1 MSVLIGPLSGA
12 LVAGGVYYGFSNL
25 MHTRTEQHRRDLHA
39 LSVRLV
45 ETPSLIQ
52 APPPAAERIHKDPLV
67 TEIKSRWNHEVA
79 VLFRGFQ
86 NLDKSAVEWGK
97 SLLYGPPADAKTTSA
112 TIPPTPTPK
121 STSNSAPVAPSS

>member
-1 MSVLIGPLSGA
+1 MIS
-12 LVAGGVYYGFSNL
+12 
-25 MHTRTEQHRRDLHA
+25 LHA

-79 VLFRGFQ
+79 MLFRGFQ

-97 SLLYGPPADAKTTSA
+97 SLLYGPPADTKTTTSA
-112 TIPPTPTPK
+112 TIPATPTPTSK
-121 STSNSAPVAPSS
+121 SNSAPAAPSS